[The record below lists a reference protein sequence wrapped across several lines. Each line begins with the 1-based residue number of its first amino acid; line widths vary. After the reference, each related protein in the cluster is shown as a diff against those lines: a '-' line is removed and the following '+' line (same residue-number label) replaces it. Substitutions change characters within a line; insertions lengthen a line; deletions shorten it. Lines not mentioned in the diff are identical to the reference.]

1 MYYKGVIIDIH
12 DKYIIVMDD
21 SGGLLKIRKKE
32 NVNVGQA
39 ILFTDDDIIVD
50 KKANKIIKIWTVP
63 IVTAALIFIS
73 IISGIINV
81 NNKNTPYALITFDIN
96 PSFSIEVNKEN
107 TVINAFALNE
117 DAKSLDIDKI
127 KNKSL
132 DDALKL
138 IKSSLKEN
146 KKFENKNSL
155 IVGFSFLGENKNIEF
170 EDNVK
175 AVVNKNF
182 NDFKIVYIQGDK
194 GDHEEAKKVGI
205 SLGKYAINKRL
216 NNRFSY
222 EQMKNITIDELIDI
236 INGENENLKE
246 DEDDHNDLN
255 DEKNNDDKIDSQ
267 NEIEQSMDEVEDDD
281 KTEDKYNND
290 NKEKEQDGDSKS
302 VNSDLN
308 DDHTSEDDNKY
319 ENDKVNNDDSKNEF
333 DKDENK
339 NKQEIRDDKDLSDN
353 LNDSDDD

>member
-12 DKYIIVMDD
+12 DKYIIVMDE
-21 SGGLLKIRKKE
+21 SGGLLKIRRKE
-32 NVNVGQA
+32 NANIGQA

-50 KKANKIIKIWTVP
+50 KKVNKIVKIWTVT

-81 NNKNTPYALITFDIN
+81 NNKNTPYALLTFDIN
-96 PSFSIEVNKEN
+96 PSFSIEVNKDN
-107 TVINAFALNE
+107 TVINAVALND

-132 DDALKL
+132 HDALKL
-138 IKSSLKEN
+138 IKTSLKEN
-146 KKFENKNSL
+146 KKFEDKNSL
-155 IVGFSFLGENKNIEF
+155 IVGFSFLVENKNVEF

-175 AVVNKNF
+175 AVINENF
-182 NDFKIVYIQGDK
+182 NNFKIVYIQGDK

-205 SLGKYAINKRL
+205 SLGKYVINKRL
-216 NNRFSY
+216 NNRFSE

-236 INGENENLKE
+236 FNEENINLKDNEE
-246 DEDDHNDLN
+246 DYDDVN
-255 DEKNNDDKIDSQ
+255 DEKNHDNKTDSD
-267 NEIEQSMDEVEDDD
+267 NEIEQDGEVEDD
-281 KTEDKYNND
+281 KTEDKENYKDDHD
-290 NKEKEQDGDSKS
+290 NKEKEQDKNSKS

-308 DDHTSEDDNKY
+308 DDDTYEDDKYENDNDEDDNK
-319 ENDKVNNDDSKNEF
+319 
-333 DKDENK
+333 
-339 NKQEIRDDKDLSDN
+339 QEISDDKDLSDN

>member
-12 DKYIIVMDD
+12 DKYIIVMDE
-21 SGGLLKIRKKE
+21 SGGLLKIRRKE
-32 NVNVGQA
+32 NANIGQA

-50 KKANKIIKIWTVP
+50 KKVNKIIKMWTVP

-81 NNKNTPYALITFDIN
+81 NNKNTPYALLTFDIN
-96 PSFSIEVNKEN
+96 PSFSIEVNKDN
-107 TVINAFALNE
+107 IVINAVALND

-138 IKSSLKEN
+138 IKTSLKEN
-146 KKFENKNSL
+146 KKFEDKNSL
-155 IVGFSFLGENKNIEF
+155 IVGFSFLEENKNIEF

-175 AVVNKNF
+175 AVINENF

-205 SLGKYAINKRL
+205 SLGKYIINKRL
-216 NNRFSY
+216 NNRFSE

-236 INGENENLKE
+236 FNEENINLKDNEE
-246 DEDDHNDLN
+246 DYDDVN
-255 DEKNNDDKIDSQ
+255 DEKDHDNKIDSD
-267 NEIEQSMDEVEDDD
+267 NEIEQDDEVDDD
-281 KTEDKYNND
+281 KTNKTDDKDDND
-290 NKEKEQDGDSKS
+290 NKEKEQYKNSKS

-308 DDHTSEDDNKY
+308 DDDTYEDDKY
-319 ENDKVNNDDSKNEF
+319 ENDNDE
-333 DKDENK
+333 DENDEDH
-339 NKQEIRDDKDLSDN
+339 NKQEISDDKDSSDN

>member
-12 DKYIIVMDD
+12 DKYIIVMDE
-21 SGGLLKIRKKE
+21 SGGLLKIRRKE
-32 NVNVGQA
+32 NVNIGQA
-39 ILFTDDDIIVD
+39 ILFTDDDIIVN
-50 KKANKIIKIWTVP
+50 KKVNKIIIIWTVP

-73 IISGIINV
+73 IVSGIINV
-81 NNKNTPYALITFDIN
+81 NNKNTPYALLTFDIN
-96 PSFSIEVNKEN
+96 PSFSIEVNKDN
-107 TVINAFALNE
+107 TVINAVALND

-138 IKSSLKEN
+138 IKTSLKEN
-146 KKFENKNSL
+146 KKFEDKNSL
-155 IVGFSFLGENKNIEF
+155 IVGFSFLGENKNVEF

-175 AVVNKNF
+175 AVINENF

-205 SLGKYAINKRL
+205 SLGKYSINKRL
-216 NNRFSY
+216 NNRFSE

-236 INGENENLKE
+236 FNEENINLKDNEE
-246 DEDDHNDLN
+246 DYDDVN
-255 DEKNNDDKIDSQ
+255 DEKNHDNKTDSD
-267 NEIEQSMDEVEDDD
+267 NEIEQDDEVEDDKTDD
-281 KTEDKYNND
+281 KENDKDDYD
-290 NKEKEQDGDSKS
+290 NKEKEQDKNSKS

-308 DDHTSEDDNKY
+308 DDDTYEDDKYENDNDEDDNK
-319 ENDKVNNDDSKNEF
+319 
-333 DKDENK
+333 
-339 NKQEIRDDKDLSDN
+339 QEISDDKDSSDN

>member
-12 DKYIIVMDD
+12 DKYIIVMDE
-21 SGGLLKIRKKE
+21 SGGLLKIRRKE
-32 NVNVGQA
+32 NANIGQA

-50 KKANKIIKIWTVP
+50 KKVNKIMKIWTVP

-81 NNKNTPYALITFDIN
+81 NNKNTPYALLTFDIN
-96 PSFSIEVNKEN
+96 PSFSIEVNKDN
-107 TVINAFALNE
+107 TVINAVALND

-138 IKSSLKEN
+138 IKTSLKEN
-146 KKFENKNSL
+146 KKFEDKNSL
-155 IVGFSFLGENKNIEF
+155 IVGFSFLEENKNIEF

-175 AVVNKNF
+175 AVINENF

-205 SLGKYAINKRL
+205 SLGKYSINKRL
-216 NNRFSY
+216 NNRFSE
-222 EQMKNITIDELIDI
+222 EQMKNITIDELSDRLNEEN
-236 INGENENLKE
+236 INLRYDEE
-246 DEDDHNDLN
+246 DYDVN
-255 DEKNNDDKIDSQ
+255 DEKDHDNKIDSD
-267 NEIEQSMDEVEDDD
+267 NEIEQDDEVDDDD
-281 KTEDKYNND
+281 KTEDKENDKYDHD
-290 NKEKEQDGDSKS
+290 NKEKEQDKNSKS
-302 VNSDLN
+302 VNSYLN
-308 DDHTSEDDNKY
+308 DDDTYEDDNKY
-319 ENDKVNNDDSKNEF
+319 ENYKYENDNDE
-333 DKDENK
+333 DENK
-339 NKQEIRDDKDLSDN
+339 QENKQESSDDKDSSDN

>member
-1 MYYKGVIIDIH
+1 MYYKGIIIDIH
-12 DKYIIVMDD
+12 DKYIIVMNE
-21 SGGLLKIRKKE
+21 SGGLLKIRRKE

-50 KKANKIIKIWTVP
+50 KKVNKIIKIWTVP

-73 IISGIINV
+73 IVSGIINV
-81 NNKNTPYALITFDIN
+81 NNKNTPYALLTFDIN
-96 PSFSIEVNKEN
+96 PSFSIEVNKDN
-107 TVINAFALNE
+107 TVINAVALND

-138 IKSSLKEN
+138 IKTSLKEN
-146 KKFENKNSL
+146 KKFEDKNSL
-155 IVGFSFLGENKNIEF
+155 IVGFSFLEENKNIEF

-175 AVVNKNF
+175 AVINENF

-205 SLGKYAINKRL
+205 SLGKYIINKRL
-216 NNRFSY
+216 NNRFSE

-236 INGENENLKE
+236 FNEENINLKDNEE
-246 DEDDHNDLN
+246 DYDDVN
-255 DEKNNDDKIDSQ
+255 DEKDHDNKIDSD
-267 NEIEQSMDEVEDDD
+267 NEIEQDDEVDDDD
-281 KTEDKYNND
+281 KTEDKENDKDDND
-290 NKEKEQDGDSKS
+290 NKEKEQYKNSKS

-308 DDHTSEDDNKY
+308 DDDTYEDDKY
-319 ENDKVNNDDSKNEF
+319 ENDEDH
-333 DKDENK
+333 
-339 NKQEIRDDKDLSDN
+339 NKQESSDDKDSSDN

>member
-12 DKYIIVMDD
+12 DKYIIVMDE
-21 SGGLLKIRKKE
+21 SGGLLKIRRKE
-32 NVNVGQA
+32 NANIGQA

-50 KKANKIIKIWTVP
+50 KKVNKIIKIWTVP

-81 NNKNTPYALITFDIN
+81 NNKNTPYALLTFDIN
-96 PSFSIEVNKEN
+96 PSFSIEVNKDN
-107 TVINAFALNE
+107 TVINAVALND

-138 IKSSLKEN
+138 IKTSLKEN
-146 KKFENKNSL
+146 KKFEDKNSL
-155 IVGFSFLGENKNIEF
+155 IVGFSFLEENKNIEF

-175 AVVNKNF
+175 AVINENF

-205 SLGKYAINKRL
+205 SLGKYSINKRL
-216 NNRFSY
+216 NNRFSE
-222 EQMKNITIDELIDI
+222 EQMKNITIDELIDRLNEEN
-236 INGENENLKE
+236 INLRDDEE
-246 DEDDHNDLN
+246 DYDVN
-255 DEKNNDDKIDSQ
+255 DEKDHDNKIDSD
-267 NEIEQSMDEVEDDD
+267 NEIEQDDEVDDDD
-281 KTEDKYNND
+281 KTEDKDD
-290 NKEKEQDGDSKS
+290 NKEKEQYKNSKS

-308 DDHTSEDDNKY
+308 DDDTYEDDNKY
-319 ENDKVNNDDSKNEF
+319 ENDNDE
-333 DKDENK
+333 DENK
-339 NKQEIRDDKDLSDN
+339 QESKQGISDDKDSSDS

>member
-12 DKYIIVMDD
+12 DKYIIVMDE
-21 SGGLLKIRKKE
+21 SGGLLKIRRKE
-32 NVNVGQA
+32 NANIGQA

-50 KKANKIIKIWTVP
+50 IKIWTVP

-73 IISGIINV
+73 IVSGIINV
-81 NNKNTPYALITFDIN
+81 NNKNTPYALLTFDIN
-96 PSFSIEVNKEN
+96 PSFSIEVNKDN
-107 TVINAFALNE
+107 TVINAVALND

-138 IKSSLKEN
+138 IKTSLKEN
-146 KKFENKNSL
+146 KKFEDKNSL
-155 IVGFSFLGENKNIEF
+155 IVGFSFLEENKNIEF

-175 AVVNKNF
+175 AVINENF

-205 SLGKYAINKRL
+205 SLGKYSINKRL
-216 NNRFSY
+216 NNRFSE

-236 INGENENLKE
+236 FNEENINLKDNEE
-246 DEDDHNDLN
+246 DYDDVN
-255 DEKNNDDKIDSQ
+255 DEKNHDNKIDSD
-267 NEIEQSMDEVEDDD
+267 NEIEQDDEVKDD
-281 KTEDKYNND
+281 KDDND
-290 NKEKEQDGDSKS
+290 NKEKEQDKNSKS

-308 DDHTSEDDNKY
+308 DDDTYEDDNKY
-319 ENDKVNNDDSKNEF
+319 ENYKYENDNDE
-333 DKDENK
+333 DENDEDH
-339 NKQEIRDDKDLSDN
+339 NKQEISDDKDSSDN

>member
-12 DKYIIVMDD
+12 DKYIIVMDE
-21 SGGLLKIRKKE
+21 SGGLLKIRRKE
-32 NVNVGQA
+32 NVNIGQA
-39 ILFTDDDIIVD
+39 ILFTDDDIIVN
-50 KKANKIIKIWTVP
+50 KKVNKIIKIWTVP

-73 IISGIINV
+73 IVSGIINV
-81 NNKNTPYALITFDIN
+81 NNKNTPYALLTFDIN
-96 PSFSIEVNKEN
+96 PSFSIEVNKDN
-107 TVINAFALNE
+107 TVINAVALND

-138 IKSSLKEN
+138 IKTSLKEN
-146 KKFENKNSL
+146 KKFEDKNSL
-155 IVGFSFLGENKNIEF
+155 IVGFSFLGENKNVEF

-175 AVVNKNF
+175 AVINENF

-205 SLGKYAINKRL
+205 SLGKYSINKRL
-216 NNRFSY
+216 NNRFSE

-236 INGENENLKE
+236 FNEENINLKDNKE
-246 DEDDHNDLN
+246 DYDDVN
-255 DEKNNDDKIDSQ
+255 DEKNHDNKTDSD
-267 NEIEQSMDEVEDDD
+267 NEIEQDDEVDDDD
-281 KTEDKYNND
+281 KTEDKENDKDDHD
-290 NKEKEQDGDSKS
+290 NKEKEQDKNSKS

-308 DDHTSEDDNKY
+308 DDDTYENDNDEDDNK
-319 ENDKVNNDDSKNEF
+319 
-333 DKDENK
+333 
-339 NKQEIRDDKDLSDN
+339 QEISDDKDSSDN

>member
-1 MYYKGVIIDIH
+1 MYYKGIIIDIH
-12 DKYIIVMDD
+12 DKYIIVMNE
-21 SGGLLKIRKKE
+21 SGGLLKIRRKE

-50 KKANKIIKIWTVP
+50 KKVNKIIKIWTVP

-73 IISGIINV
+73 IVSGIINV
-81 NNKNTPYALITFDIN
+81 NNKNTPYALLTFDIN
-96 PSFSIEVNKEN
+96 PSFSIEVNKDN
-107 TVINAFALNE
+107 TVINAVALND

-138 IKSSLKEN
+138 IKTSLKEN
-146 KKFENKNSL
+146 KKFEDKNSL
-155 IVGFSFLGENKNIEF
+155 IVGFSFLEENKNIEF

-175 AVVNKNF
+175 AVINENF

-205 SLGKYAINKRL
+205 SLGKYIINKRL
-216 NNRFSY
+216 NNRFSE

-236 INGENENLKE
+236 FNEENINLKDNEE
-246 DEDDHNDLN
+246 DYDDVN
-255 DEKNNDDKIDSQ
+255 DEKDHDNKIDSD
-267 NEIEQSMDEVEDDD
+267 NEIEQDDEVDDDD
-281 KTEDKYNND
+281 KTEDKENDKDDND
-290 NKEKEQDGDSKS
+290 NKEKEQYKNSKS

-308 DDHTSEDDNKY
+308 DDDTYEDDKY
-319 ENDKVNNDDSKNEF
+319 ENDNDE
-333 DKDENK
+333 DENDEDH
-339 NKQEIRDDKDLSDN
+339 NKQESSDDKDSSDN

>member
-12 DKYIIVMDD
+12 DKYIIVMDE
-21 SGGLLKIRKKE
+21 SGGLLKIRRKE
-32 NVNVGQA
+32 NANIGQA

-50 KKANKIIKIWTVP
+50 KKVNKIIKIWTVP

-81 NNKNTPYALITFDIN
+81 NNKNTPYALLTFDIN
-96 PSFSIEVNKEN
+96 PSFSIEVNKDN
-107 TVINAFALNE
+107 TVINAVALND

-138 IKSSLKEN
+138 IKTSLKEN
-146 KKFENKNSL
+146 KKFEDKNSL
-155 IVGFSFLGENKNIEF
+155 IVGFSFLEENKNIEF

-175 AVVNKNF
+175 AVINENF

-205 SLGKYAINKRL
+205 SLGKYSINKRL
-216 NNRFSY
+216 NNRFSE
-222 EQMKNITIDELIDI
+222 EQMKNITIDELIDRLNEEN
-236 INGENENLKE
+236 INLRDDEE
-246 DEDDHNDLN
+246 DYDVN
-255 DEKNNDDKIDSQ
+255 DEKDHDNKIDSD
-267 NEIEQSMDEVEDDD
+267 NEIEQDDEVEDD
-281 KTEDKYNND
+281 KTDDND
-290 NKEKEQDGDSKS
+290 NKEKEQDKNSKS

-308 DDHTSEDDNKY
+308 DDDTYEDDNKY
-319 ENDKVNNDDSKNEF
+319 ENYKYENDNDE
-333 DKDENK
+333 DENDEDH
-339 NKQEIRDDKDLSDN
+339 NKQEISDDKDSSDN

>member
-12 DKYIIVMDD
+12 DKYIIVMDE
-21 SGGLLKIRKKE
+21 SGGLLKIRRKE
-32 NVNVGQA
+32 NANIGQA

-50 KKANKIIKIWTVP
+50 KKVNKIIKIWTVP

-81 NNKNTPYALITFDIN
+81 NNKNTPYALLTFDIN
-96 PSFSIEVNKEN
+96 PSFSIEVNKDN
-107 TVINAFALNE
+107 TVINAVALND

-132 DDALKL
+132 HDALKL
-138 IKSSLKEN
+138 IKTSLKEN
-146 KKFENKNSL
+146 KKFEDKNSL
-155 IVGFSFLGENKNIEF
+155 IVGFSFLVENKNVEF

-175 AVVNKNF
+175 AVINENF
-182 NDFKIVYIQGDK
+182 NNFKIVYIQGDK

-205 SLGKYAINKRL
+205 SLGKYVINKRL
-216 NNRFSY
+216 NNRFSE

-236 INGENENLKE
+236 FNEENINLKDNEE
-246 DEDDHNDLN
+246 DYDDVN
-255 DEKNNDDKIDSQ
+255 DEKNHDNKTDSD
-267 NEIEQSMDEVEDDD
+267 NEIEQDGEVEDD
-281 KTEDKYNND
+281 KTEDKENYKDDHD
-290 NKEKEQDGDSKS
+290 NKEKEQDKNSKS

-308 DDHTSEDDNKY
+308 DDDTYEDDKYENDNDEDDNK
-319 ENDKVNNDDSKNEF
+319 
-333 DKDENK
+333 
-339 NKQEIRDDKDLSDN
+339 QEISYDKDLSDN

>member
-12 DKYIIVMDD
+12 DKYIIVMDE
-21 SGGLLKIRKKE
+21 SGGLLKIRRKE
-32 NVNVGQA
+32 NVNIGQA
-39 ILFTDDDIIVD
+39 ILFTDDDIIVN
-50 KKANKIIKIWTVP
+50 KKVNKIIKIWTVP

-73 IISGIINV
+73 IVSGIINV
-81 NNKNTPYALITFDIN
+81 NNKNTPYALLTFDIN
-96 PSFSIEVNKEN
+96 PSFSIEVNKDN
-107 TVINAFALNE
+107 TVINAVALND

-138 IKSSLKEN
+138 IKTSLKEN
-146 KKFENKNSL
+146 KKFEDKNSL
-155 IVGFSFLGENKNIEF
+155 IVGFSFLGENKNVEF

-175 AVVNKNF
+175 AVINENF

-205 SLGKYAINKRL
+205 SLGKYSINKRL
-216 NNRFSY
+216 NNRFSE

-236 INGENENLKE
+236 FNEENINLKDNEE
-246 DEDDHNDLN
+246 DYDDVN
-255 DEKNNDDKIDSQ
+255 DEKNHDNKTDSD
-267 NEIEQSMDEVEDDD
+267 NEIEQDDEVDDDD
-281 KTEDKYNND
+281 KTEDKENDKDDHD
-290 NKEKEQDGDSKS
+290 NKEKEQDKNSKS

-308 DDHTSEDDNKY
+308 DDDTYEDDKYENDNDEDDNK
-319 ENDKVNNDDSKNEF
+319 
-333 DKDENK
+333 
-339 NKQEIRDDKDLSDN
+339 QEISDDKDSSDN

>member
-12 DKYIIVMDD
+12 DKYIIVMDE

-32 NVNVGQA
+32 NVNIGQA
-39 ILFTDDDIIVD
+39 ILFTDDDIIVN
-50 KKANKIIKIWTVP
+50 KKVNKIIKIWTVP

-73 IISGIINV
+73 IVSGIINV
-81 NNKNTPYALITFDIN
+81 NNKNTPYALLTFDIN
-96 PSFSIEVNKEN
+96 PSFSIEVNKDN
-107 TVINAFALNE
+107 TVINAVALND

-138 IKSSLKEN
+138 IKTSLKEN
-146 KKFENKNSL
+146 KKFEDKNSL
-155 IVGFSFLGENKNIEF
+155 IVGFSFLGENKNVEF

-175 AVVNKNF
+175 AVINENF

-205 SLGKYAINKRL
+205 SLGKYSINKRL
-216 NNRFSY
+216 NNRFSE
-222 EQMKNITIDELIDI
+222 EQMKNITIDELIDRL
-236 INGENENLKE
+236 NEENINLKDNEE
-246 DEDDHNDLN
+246 DYDDVN
-255 DEKNNDDKIDSQ
+255 DEKNHDNKTDSD
-267 NEIEQSMDEVEDDD
+267 NEIEQDDEVDDDD
-281 KTEDKYNND
+281 KTEDKENDKDDHD
-290 NKEKEQDGDSKS
+290 NKEKEQDKNSKS

-308 DDHTSEDDNKY
+308 DDDTYENDNDEDDNK
-319 ENDKVNNDDSKNEF
+319 
-333 DKDENK
+333 
-339 NKQEIRDDKDLSDN
+339 QEISDDKDSSDN

>member
-12 DKYIIVMDD
+12 DKYIIVMDE
-21 SGGLLKIRKKE
+21 SGGLLKIRRKE
-32 NVNVGQA
+32 NANIGQA

-50 KKANKIIKIWTVP
+50 KKVNKIIKIWTVP

-81 NNKNTPYALITFDIN
+81 NNKNTPYALLTFDIN
-96 PSFSIEVNKEN
+96 PSFSIEVNKDN
-107 TVINAFALNE
+107 TVINAVALND

-138 IKSSLKEN
+138 IKTSLKEN
-146 KKFENKNSL
+146 KKFEDKNSL
-155 IVGFSFLGENKNIEF
+155 IVGFSFLEENKNIEF

-175 AVVNKNF
+175 AVINENF

-205 SLGKYAINKRL
+205 SLGKYSINKRL
-216 NNRFSY
+216 NNRFSE
-222 EQMKNITIDELIDI
+222 EQMKNITIDELIDRL
-236 INGENENLKE
+236 NEENINLKDNEE
-246 DEDDHNDLN
+246 DYDDVN
-255 DEKNNDDKIDSQ
+255 DEKDYDNKIDSD
-267 NEIEQSMDEVEDDD
+267 NEIEQDDEVEDDKTDD
-281 KTEDKYNND
+281 KDDND
-290 NKEKEQDGDSKS
+290 NKEKEQDKNSKS

-308 DDHTSEDDNKY
+308 DDDTYEDDNKY
-319 ENDKVNNDDSKNEF
+319 ENYKYENDNDE
-333 DKDENK
+333 DENDEDH
-339 NKQEIRDDKDLSDN
+339 NKQEISDDKDSSDN

>member
-1 MYYKGVIIDIH
+1 MYYKGIIIDIH
-12 DKYIIVMDD
+12 DKYIIVMNE
-21 SGGLLKIRKKE
+21 SGGLLKIKRKE
-32 NVNVGQA
+32 NVNIGQA

-50 KKANKIIKIWTVP
+50 KKVNKIIKIWTVP

-81 NNKNTPYALITFDIN
+81 NNKNTPYALLTFDIN
-96 PSFSIEVNKEN
+96 PSFSIEVNKDN
-107 TVINAFALNE
+107 TVINAVALND

-138 IKSSLKEN
+138 IKTSLKEN
-146 KKFENKNSL
+146 KKFEDKNSL
-155 IVGFSFLGENKNIEF
+155 IVGFSFLGENKNVEF

-175 AVVNKNF
+175 AVINENF

-205 SLGKYAINKRL
+205 SLGKYSINKRL
-216 NNRFSY
+216 NNRFSE
-222 EQMKNITIDELIDI
+222 EQMKNIAIDELIDI
-236 INGENENLKE
+236 FNEENINLKDNEE
-246 DEDDHNDLN
+246 DYDDVN
-255 DEKNNDDKIDSQ
+255 DEKDHDNKIDSD
-267 NEIEQSMDEVEDDD
+267 NEIEQDDEVDDDD
-281 KTEDKYNND
+281 KTEDKENDKDDHD
-290 NKEKEQDGDSKS
+290 NKEKEQDKNSKS

-308 DDHTSEDDNKY
+308 DDDTYEDDKY
-319 ENDKVNNDDSKNEF
+319 ENDNDE
-333 DKDENK
+333 DENDEDH
-339 NKQEIRDDKDLSDN
+339 NKQEISDDKDSSDN